1 MGKSTRGYC
10 KYCGKEYTRTG
21 MVKHLQTCK
30 RRVDLYEK
38 ATETE
43 KYFELLLYGVYNK
56 DYWLIIQIKENATLD
71 DLDQFIRD
79 IWVECCGHLSA
90 FEINGVSYEKEPDD
104 DFCWDEPAEVRNTN

>member
-43 KYFELLLYGVYNK
+43 KYFELLLYGAYNK

-90 FEINGVSYEKEPDD
+90 FEINGVS
-104 DFCWDEPAEVRNTN
+104 

>member
-43 KYFELLLYGVYNK
+43 KYFELLFYG
-56 DYWLIIQIKENATLD
+56 A
-71 DLDQFIRD
+71 
-79 IWVECCGHLSA
+79 
-90 FEINGVSYEKEPDD
+90 
-104 DFCWDEPAEVRNTN
+104 

>member
-43 KYFELLLYGVYNK
+43 KYFELLLYGAYNK
-56 DYWLIIQIKENATLD
+56 DYWLYYL
-71 DLDQFIRD
+71 L
-79 IWVECCGHLSA
+79 WH
-90 FEINGVSYEKEPDD
+90 GVCFYG
-104 DFCWDEPAEVRNTN
+104 CML

>member
-1 MGKSTRGYC
+1 MGYKSYKGEHQMGKSTRGYC

-43 KYFELLLYGVYNK
+43 KYFELLLYGAFVLCT
-56 DYWLIIQIKENATLD
+56 DG
-71 DLDQFIRD
+71 
-79 IWVECCGHLSA
+79 CGEGNHAL
-90 FEINGVSYEKEPDD
+90 
-104 DFCWDEPAEVRNTN
+104 